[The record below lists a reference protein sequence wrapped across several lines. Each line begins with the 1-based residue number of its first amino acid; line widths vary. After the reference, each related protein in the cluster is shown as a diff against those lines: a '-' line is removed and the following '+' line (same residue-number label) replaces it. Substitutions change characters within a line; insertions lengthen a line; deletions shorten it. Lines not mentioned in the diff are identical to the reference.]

1 MWALWVM
8 RMWTVTALIILMSGR
23 FRFRN
28 VTRCKLSSVLKENQV
43 LKFLFR
49 TSSPGLDS
57 LLKREVSTFAEELK
71 KSSGLKSG
79 QISLEFFQ
87 RKRTRWPFPP
97 ENIPWEVSC
106 PAFLCFC

>member
-1 MWALWVM
+1 M
-8 RMWTVTALIILMSGR
+8 
-23 FRFRN
+23 N
-28 VTRCKLSSVLKENQV
+28 DC
-43 LKFLFR
+43 R

-57 LLKREVSTFAEELK
+57 LLKREVSAFAEELK

-97 ENIPWEVSC
+97 ENIPWEASFMLSITINVVDLLHSGMDSEGGDC
-106 PAFLCFC
+106 QLG

>member
-1 MWALWVM
+1 MLVSCCYS
-8 RMWTVTALIILMSGR
+8 VFILHIDYS
-23 FRFRN
+23 
-28 VTRCKLSSVLKENQV
+28 L
-43 LKFLFR
+43 R

-57 LLKREVSTFAEELK
+57 LLKREVSAFAEELK

-97 ENIPWEVSC
+97 ENIPWEVGKPSI
-106 PAFLCFC
+106 LVMTVH